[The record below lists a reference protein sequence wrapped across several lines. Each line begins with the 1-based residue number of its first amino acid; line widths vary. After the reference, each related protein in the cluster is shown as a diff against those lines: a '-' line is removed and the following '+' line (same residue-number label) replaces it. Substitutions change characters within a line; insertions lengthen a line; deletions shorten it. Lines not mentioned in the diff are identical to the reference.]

1 MNMLLS
7 SCRVSIGKLLWALW
21 KILIMCREWTGSVRA
36 GGQVH
41 EQKSREA
48 VQSFYSIQIKLFD
61 RPQASDFSFSLPE
74 RLF

>member
-1 MNMLLS
+1 M
-7 SCRVSIGKLLWALW
+7 
-21 KILIMCREWTGSVRA
+21 RA

-61 RPQASDFSFSLPE
+61 RPQASDFSFSLPDSCFNDSCWDVK
-74 RLF
+74 RFPTNKTKHAA

>member
-1 MNMLLS
+1 M
-7 SCRVSIGKLLWALW
+7 
-21 KILIMCREWTGSVRA
+21 RA

>member
-1 MNMLLS
+1 M
-7 SCRVSIGKLLWALW
+7 
-21 KILIMCREWTGSVRA
+21 RA

-48 VQSFYSIQIKLFD
+48 VQSVYSIDIKLFD
-61 RPQASDFSFSLPE
+61 RLQASDFSFSLLE